1 MQVKVSGSLYLP
13 WILVKKNEKLDR
25 KFTAM
30 ISVKAPPSV
39 HRDALIQIQLVVVVD
54 VWKGTIDQEGG
65 PKLLDLLKTMEF
77 ISREF
82 HEDAAKDQ
90 IRVVDACEFKNEKLT
105 IIDSWISHVRAREN
119 QKNYVPESPTD
130 LGLLL
135 GRAVEVCGFLSAHC

>member
-13 WILVKKNEKLDR
+13 WILVKEKEKLDR

-39 HRDALIQIQLVVVVD
+39 HSDALIQIHLVVVVD
-54 VWKGTIDQEGG
+54 VWKGTIDQQGR

-77 ISREF
+77 ISGVF
-82 HEDAAKDQ
+82 NEDAAKDQ
-90 IRVVDACEFKNEKLT
+90 ICVVDACEFKNEELT
-105 IIDSWISHVRAREN
+105 IIDSWISHAREN
-119 QKNYVPESPTD
+119 QKNYVPESRTD
-130 LGLLL
+130 LTLLL